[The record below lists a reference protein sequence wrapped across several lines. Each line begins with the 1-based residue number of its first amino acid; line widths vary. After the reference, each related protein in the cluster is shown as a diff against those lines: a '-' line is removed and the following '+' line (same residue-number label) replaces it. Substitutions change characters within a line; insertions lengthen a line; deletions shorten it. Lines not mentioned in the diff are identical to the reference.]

1 MTMTFKSRPPSLK
14 HFLLSFPQ
22 PQVLLVTINRP
33 EKRNSLPAEASW
45 EAHGLFSWF
54 DIEPSLLVAVVTG
67 AGDKAF
73 CAGKDLKEQSS
84 VEGKE
89 LTALE
94 QAVFTHPPTG
104 FMGLSQRKG
113 VKPVLAAVNGFALGG
128 GFEICLNCDI
138 VVASST
144 AEFGLPEAG
153 LGRFAAAGGLPRL
166 IRTCGMQLA
175 SELAM
180 TCRRLSAQEALSLRL
195 INKISQTP
203 ASVVEECLAIAAQMS
218 SLPFDAIIMTRQG
231 LREAWEIGSVQ
242 YATLRVSEQFTS
254 QVRAG
259 DNSKIGLDAFVRKVK
274 PEWRTL

>member
-1 MTMTFKSRPPSLK
+1 MTLKSRPPPLK

-22 PQVLLVTINRP
+22 TRVLLVTINRP

-45 EAHGLFSWF
+45 EAHGLFNWF
-54 DIEPSLLVAVVTG
+54 DSEPSLLVAVVTG

-73 CAGKDLKEQSS
+73 CAGKDLKEQNS
-84 VEGKE
+84 VEGEE

-94 QAVFTHPPTG
+94 RAIFTHPPTG

-113 VKPVLAAVNGFALGG
+113 IKPVLAAVNGFALGG
-128 GFEICLNCDI
+128 GFEISLNCDI

-153 LGRFAAAGGLPRL
+153 LGRYAAAGGLPRL
-166 IRTCGMQLA
+166 IRTCGMQIA

-203 ASVVEECLAIAAQMS
+203 ASVVEECLAIAAQIA

-231 LREAWEIGSVQ
+231 LREAWEVGSVQ
-242 YATLRVSEQFTS
+242 YATSRISEQFAS

-259 DNSKIGLDAFVRKVK
+259 ENSKIGLDAFVRKVK
-274 PEWRTL
+274 PQWGPL